1 MRAIIY
7 PSKSTGVVTIPTSKS
22 VAHRLLICA
31 ALSNGESIISNV
43 SMNNDIIATI
53 SCLNELGA
61 DIIVDGSTV
70 IVKGIK
76 ETKKEV
82 ELNAIES
89 GSTLRFLI
97 PLSSYL
103 SKKVIFKGTKKLISR
118 PLDIYQKL
126 YGKDLVI
133 GDCCI
138 TINNSLSKNYYE
150 IDGSISSQFIS
161 GLLFYLPLIK
171 NDSEIKIINEYE
183 SKSYVDLTIDAL
195 SKFGIEIKE
204 KDHGRRLLIKGN
216 QTYISKNLSV
226 EGDYSQA
233 AFFLTLGAINNEITI
248 KGLNESSKQGDK
260 AIVNVLRNA
269 NVKMEIDNNGIT
281 VKKSE
286 IKAIDVD
293 LKDIPDL
300 GPILSV
306 LFSRANGKS
315 RLYNAKR
322 LRYKE
327 SDRILAIETELKKM
341 GVEISS
347 DENNIYI
354 NGVNK
359 LISNDVINSH
369 NDHRIFMAISI
380 LATISNA
387 PVAISNYECINK
399 SYPCF
404 LDDLQRLGIK
414 VVIENE

>member
-1 MRAIIY
+1 MKAIIY
-7 PSKSTGVVTIPTSKS
+7 PSKSTGVVTVPTSKS
-22 VAHRLLICA
+22 IAHRLLICA

-43 SMNNDIIATI
+43 SMNSDISATI
-53 SCLNELGA
+53 SCLKELGA
-61 DIIVDGSTV
+61 DILVDGSTV
-70 IVKGIK
+70 TVKGIK

-97 PLSSYL
+97 PISSYL
-103 SKKVIFKGTKKLISR
+103 SKKVIFKGTEKLISR

-126 YGKDLVI
+126 YNDNFVKKNN
-133 GDCCI
+133 CI
-138 TINNSLSKNYYE
+138 IINNLLNQNYYE

-161 GLLFYLPLIK
+161 GLLFYLPLLK

-195 SKFGIEIKE
+195 NKFGIQIEE
-204 KDHGRRLLIKGN
+204 KDNGRRLIIKGG
-216 QTYISKNLSV
+216 QTYLSNNLSV

-233 AFFLTLGAINNEITI
+233 AFFLTLGAINNEITV
-248 KGLNESSKQGDK
+248 KGLNKSSKQGDK
-260 AIVNVLRNA
+260 AIVDVLKNA
-269 NVKMEIDNNGIT
+269 NVRMEINNEGIT

-306 LFSRANGKS
+306 LFSRAKGKS
-315 RLYNAKR
+315 KLYNAKR

-359 LISNDVINSH
+359 LISNDIINSH
-369 NDHRIFMAISI
+369 NDHRIFMAVSI
-380 LATISNA
+380 LATISNT
-387 PVAISNYECINK
+387 PVTISNYECINK
-399 SYPCF
+399 SYPRF
-404 LDDLQRLGIK
+404 LDDLQGLGIK
-414 VVIENE
+414 VVIEDE

>member
-1 MRAIIY
+1 MKAIIY
-7 PSKSTGVVTIPTSKS
+7 PSKSTGVVTVPTSKS

-43 SMNNDIIATI
+43 SMNSDISATI
-53 SCLNELGA
+53 SCLKELGA
-61 DIIVDGSTV
+61 DILVDGSTV
-70 IVKGIK
+70 TVKGIK

-97 PLSSYL
+97 PISSYL
-103 SKKVIFKGTKKLISR
+103 SKKVIFKGTEKLISR
-118 PLDIYQKL
+118 PLDVYQKL
-126 YGKDLVI
+126 YNDNFVKKNN
-133 GDCCI
+133 CI
-138 TINNSLSKNYYE
+138 IINNLLDQNYYE

-161 GLLFYLPLIK
+161 GLLFYLPLLK

-195 SKFGIEIKE
+195 NKFGIQIEE
-204 KDHGRRLLIKGN
+204 KDNGRRLIVKGG
-216 QTYISKNLSV
+216 QTYISNNLSV

-233 AFFLTLGAINNEITI
+233 AFFLTLGAINNEITV
-248 KGLNESSKQGDK
+248 KGLNKSSKQGDK
-260 AIVNVLRNA
+260 AIVDVLKNA
-269 NVKMEIDNNGIT
+269 NVRMEINNEGIT

-306 LFSRANGKS
+306 LFSRAKGKS
-315 RLYNAKR
+315 KLYNAKR

-354 NGVNK
+354 NGVNN
-359 LISNDVINSH
+359 LIINDIISSH
-369 NDHRIFMAISI
+369 NDHRIFMAVSI
-380 LATISNA
+380 LATISNT
-387 PVAISNYECINK
+387 PVTISNYECINK

-404 LDDLQRLGIK
+404 LDDLQGLGIK
-414 VVIENE
+414 VVIEDE

>member
-1 MRAIIY
+1 MKAIIY
-7 PSKSTGVVTIPTSKS
+7 PSKSTGVVTVPTSKS

-43 SMNNDIIATI
+43 SMNSDISATI
-53 SCLNELGA
+53 SCLKELGA
-61 DIIVDGSTV
+61 DILVDGSTV
-70 IVKGIK
+70 TVKGIK

-97 PLSSYL
+97 PISSYL
-103 SKKVIFKGTKKLISR
+103 SKKVIFKGTEKLISR

-126 YGKDLVI
+126 YNDNFVKKNN
-133 GDCCI
+133 CI
-138 TINNSLSKNYYE
+138 IINNLLDQNYYE

-161 GLLFYLPLIK
+161 GLLFYLPLLK

-195 SKFGIEIKE
+195 NKFGIQIEE
-204 KDHGRRLLIKGN
+204 KDNGRRLIIKGG
-216 QTYISKNLSV
+216 QTYLSNNLSV

-233 AFFLTLGAINNEITI
+233 AFFLTLGAINNEITV
-248 KGLNESSKQGDK
+248 KGLNKSSKQGDK
-260 AIVNVLRNA
+260 AIVDVLKNA
-269 NVKMEIDNNGIT
+269 NVRMEINNEGIT

-306 LFSRANGKS
+306 LFSRAKGKS
-315 RLYNAKR
+315 KLYNAKR

-359 LISNDVINSH
+359 LISNDIINSH
-369 NDHRIFMAISI
+369 NDHRIFMAVSI
-380 LATISNA
+380 LATISNT
-387 PVAISNYECINK
+387 PVTISNYECINK
-399 SYPCF
+399 SYPRF
-404 LDDLQRLGIK
+404 LDDLQGLGIK
-414 VVIENE
+414 VVIEDE